1 MNSRS
6 GAEHCGQSVVEWL
19 QSNGVD
25 TSVIDFD
32 MPVMIVADDIIQWHE
47 LDGSPSTTWC
57 HVRPDPALGIIV
69 I

>member
-1 MNSRS
+1 M
-6 GAEHCGQSVVEWL
+6 VEWL
-19 QSNGVD
+19 QANGVD

-32 MPVMIVADDIIQWHE
+32 MPVMLIDEIIQWHE

-57 HVRPDPALGIIV
+57 HVRPDPALGIIE